1 MTLDRTGLDV
11 VAAIVE
17 AAATRGGLPHLRAY
31 ADAVRA
37 LPDADLLAAHQQ
49 AVLQRNAVRD
59 WVDARMD
66 RYPASHV
73 AVEIG
78 RLVEHPQ
85 DALPQE
91 RR

>member
-1 MTLDRTGLDV
+1 MTIDRIGLTV
-11 VAAIVE
+11 VAALVE
-17 AAATRGGLPHLRAY
+17 GAATRGNLPHLKAY

-37 LPDADLLAAHQQ
+37 LPDADTLTAHQQ
-49 AVLQRNAVRD
+49 AVRQRDAVRD
-59 WVDARMD
+59 WIAARLD

-85 DALPQE
+85 AALPEE